1 MTLADAGVASI
12 TLAGEAVNKRWGWDE
27 NLVINTGNFTR
38 TDGSTAALGDVALN
52 YATGKTPGS
61 VGPDSGRGVARH
73 GSLRAGQRLAE
84 AIAAFDVHGGTDD
97 IVLHDMLQSKE
108 SWFAAGLREA
118 P

>member
-1 MTLADAGVASI
+1 M
-12 TLAGEAVNKRWGWDE
+12 
-27 NLVINTGNFTR
+27 
-38 TDGSTAALGDVALN
+38 
-52 YATGKTPGS
+52 
-61 VGPDSGRGVARH
+61 ARH

-118 P
+118 L